1 MDEAGAGELEDWSA
15 DGRGL
20 DCDVAPRDK
29 TSGAGVWAILSS
41 EVLKD
46 FRYLKVLSRFLFSSP
61 EMLPVF
67 ELFNG
72 APRPPPAPRLPVLP
86 VLPVQPR
93 RPRRGLFVREKDG

>member
-20 DCDVAPRDK
+20 DCDVAPRDE
-29 TSGAGVWAILSS
+29 TSGAGARAILSS

-67 ELFNG
+67 ELVNG
-72 APRPPPAPRLPVLP
+72 APRRLIYFSEKEDEFLKNKATK
-86 VLPVQPR
+86 
-93 RPRRGLFVREKDG
+93 RGYYENN